1 MSDLREGL
9 LFPNLLTRS
18 ERRELDREPEP
29 RFLYQSMGAGWQS
42 TAIALLAAQGVIE
55 KPRFAVFADTGW
67 EPPEV
72 YAHLARLDEEVLA
85 PAGIALVRVRAGSI
99 YDEAL
104 DPHFPRSLPLYT
116 RDPKTGEP
124 GGITSRTCTT
134 NFKMIAI
141 YRWLREQLGAKVSE
155 GSCTFCSGEGQRN
168 APWLVKYGHEKPW
181 GICSVCRGTGTVRK
195 VGAPP
200 QGVWARSY
208 VGFSADEMGRISPSR
223 VSYAFD
229 TFPLVGRDQNG
240 EVVPPDLSM
249 SRHDCGEYNTRH
261 GFPEVMKSACIGC
274 PWHSDAEW
282 IRIKQD
288 ERQWQQVVDLDRSI
302 RNTPGLDNEAFLHK
316 SRIPIEDVTFESA
329 DDVERPSCSPYGC
342 RSGLDTDSVAP
353 PSLFDDDW
361 IDLEETA

>member
-55 KPRFAVFADTGW
+55 KPRFA
-67 EPPEV
+67 
-72 YAHLARLDEEVLA
+72 
-85 PAGIALVRVRAGSI
+85 
-99 YDEAL
+99 
-104 DPHFPRSLPLYT
+104 
-116 RDPKTGEP
+116 
-124 GGITSRTCTT
+124 
-134 NFKMIAI
+134 
-141 YRWLREQLGAKVSE
+141 
-155 GSCTFCSGEGQRN
+155 
-168 APWLVKYGHEKPW
+168 
-181 GICSVCRGTGTVRK
+181 VCRGTGTVRK

-342 RSGLDTDSVAP
+342 RS
-353 PSLFDDDW
+353 
-361 IDLEETA
+361 